1 MTPLRQRMLEDMRIR
16 NLAPTTR
23 QVYLQHVARYAKYFN
38 TPPDQLGP
46 EHIRQY
52 QLHLIRDQGASVS
65 KLRIAVCALRF
76 FYNITLDRD
85 WPIRYIPYPKTP
97 KTLPVVLSQEEV
109 ERFLAAIPSLK
120 DRALLVTAYATGMR
134 VAEVTHLRVRDIDSA
149 RMVIRVDQG
158 KGRKDRYV
166 MLSPLLLDLL
176 RTYYRAA
183 RPSDWLFPGRTPGRP
198 ITTRAVEIACDKAAR
213 ASGLDKHITVR
224 TLRHTFA
231 THLLE
236 AGADVRTIQILLGHR
251 SLSTTA
257 RYTHVS
263 RSNVCATPSPL
274 DLLADQNR
282 SSDEA

>member
-1 MTPLRQRMLEDMRIR
+1 
-16 NLAPTTR
+16 
-23 QVYLQHVARYAKYFN
+23 
-38 TPPDQLGP
+38 
-46 EHIRQY
+46 
-52 QLHLIRDQGASVS
+52 
-65 KLRIAVCALRF
+65 
-76 FYNITLDRD
+76 
-85 WPIRYIPYPKTP
+85 
-97 KTLPVVLSQEEV
+97 
-109 ERFLAAIPSLK
+109 
-120 DRALLVTAYATGMR
+120 MR

-183 RPSDWLFPGRTPGRP
+183 RPTDWLFPGRTPGRP
-198 ITTRAVEIACDKAAR
+198 IATRAVEIACDKAAR

-274 DLLADQNR
+274 DLLADPDPA
-282 SSDEA
+282 SDPT